1 MAVNTNTN
9 EREIMKPQKYQIWMR
24 TWDTME
30 YVSPLYLTATSF
42 EDAYSKI
49 SIFRDQYQ
57 VKSCLPESEHIT
69 DNGVVRALTKME
81 KAWMNY

>member
-1 MAVNTNTN
+1 MAVNTYTN
-9 EREIMKPQKYQIWMR
+9 ERDIMTPQKYQIWMR

-42 EDAYSKI
+42 EDAYNKML
-49 SIFRDQYQ
+49 IFRDQYQ

-81 KAWMNY
+81 EAWMNY

>member
-24 TWDTME
+24 TWDTIE

-42 EDAYSKI
+42 EDAYNKML
-49 SIFRDQYQ
+49 IFRDQYQ

-81 KAWMNY
+81 EAWMNY

>member
-42 EDAYSKI
+42 EDAYSKM

>member
-9 EREIMKPQKYQIWMR
+9 EREIMKPQKYQIWLR

-42 EDAYSKI
+42 EDAYNKML
-49 SIFRDQYQ
+49 IFRDQYQ

-81 KAWMNY
+81 EAWMNY

>member
-30 YVSPLYLTATSF
+30 YVSPLYLTPTSF
-42 EDAYSKI
+42 EAAYNKML
-49 SIFRDQYQ
+49 IFRDQYQ

-81 KAWMNY
+81 EAWMNY

>member
-42 EDAYSKI
+42 EDAYNKML
-49 SIFRDQYQ
+49 IFRDQYQ

>member
-9 EREIMKPQKYQIWMR
+9 EREIMKPQKYQICMR

-42 EDAYSKI
+42 EDAYNKML
-49 SIFRDQYQ
+49 IFRDQYQ
-57 VKSCLPESEHIT
+57 VKSYLPESEHIT

-81 KAWMNY
+81 EAWMNY

>member
-42 EDAYSKI
+42 EDAYSKM

-81 KAWMNY
+81 EAWMNY

>member
-42 EDAYSKI
+42 EDAYNKML
-49 SIFRDQYQ
+49 IFRDQYQ

-81 KAWMNY
+81 EAWMNY